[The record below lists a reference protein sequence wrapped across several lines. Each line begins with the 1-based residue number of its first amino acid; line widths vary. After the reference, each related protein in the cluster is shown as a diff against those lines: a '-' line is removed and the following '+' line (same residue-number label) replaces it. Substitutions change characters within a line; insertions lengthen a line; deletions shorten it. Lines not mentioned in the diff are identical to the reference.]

1 MLDPDLLVALA
12 GIAGVFVGFGA
23 LISGTSG
30 PNDLWLVR
38 SIVTQGLM
46 VIAAALVPIP
56 IAAYGVTGH
65 QLWVVC
71 ALAVLALDWAVI
83 LFLHSR
89 REYMAF
95 QILQGRGTRVAIG
108 IAALLLEVPFQGALI
123 LIVLGQPPDVDRA
136 LYLTAVILALFQAA
150 ALLVILV
157 YSRGRP
163 ASA

>member
-1 MLDPDLLVALA
+1 MLDTDLLVALA

-46 VIAAALVPIP
+46 VIAAALVPVL
-56 IAAYGVTGH
+56 IASYGVAGH

-83 LFLHSR
+83 VFMHSR

-95 QILQGRGTRVAIG
+95 QVLQGRGTRAAIG
-108 IAALLLEVPFQGALI
+108 SAMLLLEVPFQGALI
-123 LIVLGQPPDVDRA
+123 LIVLGLFPDVDQA
-136 LYLTAVILALFQAA
+136 LYLTAVIVALFQAA
-150 ALLVILV
+150 VLLVILV
-157 YSRGRP
+157 YARGRP
-163 ASA
+163 AAV

>member
-1 MLDPDLLVALA
+1 MLDTDLLVALA

-65 QLWVVC
+65 PLWVVC

-83 LFLHSR
+83 VLVHSR

-95 QILQGRGTRVAIG
+95 EILQGRGTRVALS
-108 IAALLLEVPFQGALI
+108 ASLLLLEVPFQGALI
-123 LIVLGQPPDVDRA
+123 LILLGQSPDVDRA
-136 LYLTAVILALFQAA
+136 LYLTAVILALVQAA

-157 YSRGRP
+157 YARGRP
-163 ASA
+163 ADA